1 MGQIFR
7 DMTAEERSFYEE
19 DGKKFPW
26 LMTVHMSDDEFLA
39 CIERDRGKGFSALL
53 FNDLWNKHYSWVFLA
68 VLKHFYETGE
78 FVHYDWD
85 YTDSQTEF
93 IILNI
98 MEAWGADDDTIN
110 GVLDCKSKFD
120 FSKHTV
126 PTDIPPV
133 DRQTYINL
141 GIDNIFKDFYE
152 PRGFEYPFESQ

>member
-1 MGQIFR
+1 MGIILR
-7 DMTAEERSFYEE
+7 DMTAQERSFYEE

-26 LMTVHMSDDEFLA
+26 LMTIHMTDDEFLS
-39 CIERDRGKGFSALL
+39 CIERDRGKGMSALL
-53 FNDLWNKHYSWVFLA
+53 FNHLWNKHYSWVFLA

-93 IILNI
+93 IIMNI

-120 FSKHTV
+120 FSKHTI
-126 PTDIPPV
+126 PSNIPPV
-133 DRQTYINL
+133 DIQHYRDIGL
-141 GIDNIFKDFYE
+141 DHIFKDYYE
-152 PRGFEYPFESQ
+152 PHGFEYPFES

>member
-85 YTDSQTEF
+85 YTDSQTETLAQIYRTRTSGYGPQESSPF
-93 IILNI
+93 
-98 MEAWGADDDTIN
+98 A
-110 GVLDCKSKFD
+110 KS
-120 FSKHTV
+120 
-126 PTDIPPV
+126 P
-133 DRQTYINL
+133 
-141 GIDNIFKDFYE
+141 FY
-152 PRGFEYPFESQ
+152 G